1 MVTNNI
7 KKIVWVIKRLKYV
20 LKNQHK
26 GQVIKVVIVMVVSTF
41 LELLGVSAILP
52 FVEAV
57 TEPDNLMKKPYIIFL
72 CSMLNIRNSKEVLLM
87 AGLAIILIYVFKNL
101 FMMYAYYIQYDFSSK
116 VSMDLSLEMLDAFL
130 KRPYEFFLN
139 VNSSEVLRGCIS
151 DVVGIYTILY
161 SLISLATETLSICI
175 IGIYLIY
182 TDPWIAISVIFL
194 LILILCGMFFVFK
207 PIFKKIGK
215 KYLEVA
221 TRKTKEV
228 FQITSGIKD
237 IYVNQRKNIFRD
249 RYATAVNEERK
260 INRIRETLS
269 QCPDRIIEGVCVSG
283 IIGIICIRLM
293 FQDESIITF
302 IPKLAVFAMAAFKVF
317 PSVGKITTRLNT
329 IVFQIPAL
337 DNVYENIKESEEY
350 EKNQS
355 DYIQKYG
362 TLSETTNAICFQ
374 NKISIQN
381 IAWKYCDQKQFVLS
395 NVSLEIYKGQSVGII
410 GSSGS
415 GKTTLTDII
424 LGLLIPQQGTVLMDG
439 IDIYT
444 IPQQWAKIVG
454 YVPQSIFLMDD
465 TVRNNILF
473 GLCDENDDRIW
484 SALEKAQLKSFIEL
498 LPKGLDT
505 IVGERGVK
513 FSGGQRQRIA
523 IARALYR
530 EPEILVL
537 DEATAA
543 LDNETEAAVMEAV
556 ESLQGKVTLII
567 IAHRLSTIKNC
578 DVVYEMKGGEATK
591 KENVNFCDN

>member
-1 MVTNNI
+1 MNNI
-7 KKIVWVIKRLKYV
+7 KKVVGVIKRLKYV

-26 GQVIKVVIVMVVSTF
+26 GQAIKVIVVMVISTF

-57 TEPDNLMKKPYIIFL
+57 TKPDDLMKKQYIIFF
-72 CSMLNIRNSKEVLLM
+72 CNIFNIRDTKDVLLM
-87 AGLAIILIYVFKNL
+87 VGLAIILIYVIKNL

-116 VSMDLSLEMLDAFL
+116 VSMDLSLEMLDAFM

-161 SLISLATETLSICI
+161 SLISLATEVLSICL

-182 TDPWIAISVIFL
+182 TDPWIAISIIAL
-194 LILILCGMFFVFK
+194 LSLSLCGMFYVFK

-237 IYVNQRKNIFRD
+237 IYVNQRKTIFRD
-249 RYATAVNEERK
+249 RYANAVNEERK

-283 IIGIICIRLM
+283 IIGIICVRLM
-293 FQDESIITF
+293 FQDDSIMTF
-302 IPKLAVFAMAAFKVF
+302 VPKLAVFAMAAFKVF
-317 PSVGKITTRLNT
+317 PSVGKITTKLNT

-337 DNVYENIKESEEY
+337 DNVYENIKDSEEY
-350 EKNQS
+350 EKNQG

-362 TLSETTNAICFQ
+362 TFRKATNEVSFQ
-374 NKISIQN
+374 NSISIQN
-381 IAWKYCDQKQFVLS
+381 IAWKYGDQKQFVLS
-395 NVSLEIYKGQSVGII
+395 NVSLEIKKGQSVGLI
-410 GSSGS
+410 GPSGS
-415 GKTTLTDII
+415 GKTTLSDII
-424 LGLLIPQQGTVLMDG
+424 LGLLIPQQGSVLMDG

-444 IPQQWAKIVG
+444 MPKQWAKIVG
-454 YVPQSIFLMDD
+454 YVPQTIFLMDD

-473 GLCDENDDRIW
+473 GLRDENDDGIW
-484 SALEKAQLKSFIEL
+484 RALEKAQLKSFIKS
-498 LPKGLDT
+498 LPQGLDT

-523 IARALYR
+523 IARALYS

-567 IAHRLSTIKNC
+567 VAHRLSTIRKC
-578 DVVYEMKGGEATK
+578 DVVYEIKDGKATQ